1 MWKHQ
6 DKTIMT
12 ADEKRAAIEV
22 LRPFATT
29 NKQTVFDACLKQ
41 RTRHI
46 TVVLED
52 IYQPQNASAVLRSC
66 DCFGLQD
73 VHVIENDH
81 AYDINPKVVHGAS
94 KWLHVHKYFEEEY
107 NTERCLTELKQSGY
121 LLVATSPANESIP
134 VYELPIDRPIALM
147 FGTEK
152 HGLSPMAMELA
163 DLHTTIPMVG
173 FTESLNISVSA
184 AICIQSLTH
193 RLRNSDVT
201 WQLSEDDALDLRLEW
216 MRRVVKDAEAI
227 ERRLLGK
234 SGSR

>member
-1 MWKHQ
+1 MSKDQ
-6 DKTIMT
+6 DRAPLT

-22 LRPFATT
+22 LRTFATV
-29 NKQTVFDACLKQ
+29 NKQEVFDACLKQ

-94 KWLHVHKYFEEEY
+94 KWLHVHKYYEEEN
-107 NTERCLTELKQSGY
+107 NTERCLESLKRQGY
-121 LLVATSPANESIP
+121 LLIATSPDASSIP
-134 VYELPIDRPIALM
+134 IHQLPIDRPIALM

-152 HGLSPMAMELA
+152 RGLSTMAVKMA

-184 AICIQSLTH
+184 AICIQHLTH
-193 RLRNSDVT
+193 RLRTSDVA
-201 WQLSEDDALDLRLEW
+201 WQLSEDENLDLRLEW
-216 MRRVVKDAEAI
+216 MRKVVKDAEAI
-227 ERRLLGK
+227 ERRLLD
-234 SGSR
+234 RH